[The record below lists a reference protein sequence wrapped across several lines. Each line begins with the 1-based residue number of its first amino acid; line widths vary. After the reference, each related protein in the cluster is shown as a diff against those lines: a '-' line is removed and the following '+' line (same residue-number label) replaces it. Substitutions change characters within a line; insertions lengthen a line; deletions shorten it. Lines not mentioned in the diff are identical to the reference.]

1 MSRLLLAAV
10 VLAVTAAG
18 SAGAAAAA
26 RPLLTYALPRS
37 STTSAST
44 WAWVSAQTTCTE
56 TGFDSATLTLT
67 PLRPGLGTGVSSPSL
82 GRARAADTTSSS
94 PTPRVGISGPSCT
107 TKGTWRHPWGVGPET
122 AGTLPSPRT
131 APLRGSTSSTRMEP
145 PDTRFSPPA
154 TRRTSARRRGRATG
168 GAFSSRFRVTPR
180 DTRADPTSSIRTGP
194 TCVCSSIRH
203 SSPRGR
209 RTAGGSR
216 TSRTAHPTLTA
227 HNWPLGSPGGTEP
240 TGKSSCPR
248 QKG

>member
-26 RPLLTYALPRS
+26 RPLLTYALAPIQYD
-37 STTSAST
+37 
-44 WAWVSAQTTCTE
+44 V
-56 TGFDSATLTLT
+56 GLNV
-67 PLRPGLGTGVSSPSL
+67 GLGLCANDLHGNRFRLSDPHLDSTPTWSRDGRLVAFTRASSSGGYDIIVTDPQGRHLRTLMHYEGNVAPSL
-82 GRARAADTTSSS
+82 GGWSRDSRHLAVSTYGSAPGIYIVNAD
-94 PTPRVGISGPSCT
+94 G
-107 TKGTWRHPWGVGPET
+107 T
-122 AGTLPSPRT
+122 AGHAIL
-131 APLRGSTSSTRMEP
+131 AAGYQ
-145 PDTRFSPPA
+145 A
-154 TRRTSARRRGRATG
+154 YIVRRRGRATG